1 MFLPPVQSPTTAP
14 PRPASRAP
22 APVTA
27 PAPLRDVAGPLRE
40 RPQGADPRP
49 LGSGPSAFQRVA
61 GLAGGELLTLGG
73 RLDLYA

>member
-14 PRPASRAP
+14 PRRASP

-27 PAPLRDVAGPLRE
+27 PAPLREVAGPLRE
-40 RPQGADPRP
+40 RPQGGDPRP
-49 LGSGPSAFQRVA
+49 LGTGPGAFQRVA

>member
-14 PRPASRAP
+14 PRPTAP

-27 PAPLRDVAGPLRE
+27 PAPLRDVGVPLRE
-40 RPQGADPRP
+40 RPQGSDPRP
-49 LGSGPSAFQRVA
+49 LGNGPSAFQRVA